1 MYCAHKG
8 TSYKEVYRSSLMFLY
23 VDGWCRLSGFHLKL
37 IYKKIHRK
45 AFVVNT
51 VLRGLRKLSVLFFV
65 LTTLALM
72 TKPVSSQDERKI
84 ELTAQEMIARADRVL
99 DYPLG
104 IIRGR
109 LMHIMPTGKT
119 YKVDI
124 TGYIDKSDFLFSFS
138 TADRGE
144 QMKVLFNFGG
154 EEIWVY
160 NTLSTK
166 LFHKTGIDKYEPI
179 VATNFSYVDF
189 SNADFQSNYTAKIT
203 GSAVIKEKDTYRL
216 SLTPI
221 FRGGA
226 YGNLTVY
233 VSKDTYLPL
242 RIDFHDTDNVIFK
255 TLSIV
260 EVAMVGSRYFPVRY
274 DMLDIRKGT
283 LTMLTFHGFEENIK
297 FDKKIFFHQTL
308 GK

>member
-1 MYCAHKG
+1 M
-8 TSYKEVYRSSLMFLY
+8 
-23 VDGWCRLSGFHLKL
+23 DGWYLLSGFASQFFAHIRTRL
-37 IYKKIHRK
+37 IIVCSTFLFAYRRLFYRYFPI
-45 AFVVNT
+45 AVFIA
-51 VLRGLRKLSVLFFV
+51 LS
-65 LTTLALM
+65 LA
-72 TKPVSSQDERKI
+72 PASSQDERKI

-99 DYPLG
+99 DYPQG

-124 TGYIDKSDFLFSFS
+124 TGYIDKSDYLFSFS

-144 QMKVLFNFGG
+144 QLKVLFNFGG

-160 NTLSTK
+160 NMLSTK
-166 LFHKTGIDKYEPI
+166 LFHKTGIDKYEPV
-179 VATNFSYVDF
+179 VATNFSFIDF
-189 SNADFQSNYTAKIT
+189 SNADLQSNYTAKIAGT
-203 GSAVIKEKDTYRL
+203 AVIKEQETYRL

-233 VSKDTYLPL
+233 VSKGTYFPL
-242 RIDFHDTDNVIFK
+242 RIDYHDIDGVIFK

-260 EVAMVGSRYFPVRY
+260 EVAKVGSRNFPVRY

>member
-1 MYCAHKG
+1 MQ
-8 TSYKEVYRSSLMFLY
+8 FLTHY
-23 VDGWCRLSGFHLKL
+23 GRRPGVAFTLKL
-37 IYKKIHRK
+37 Y
-45 AFVVNT
+45 A
-51 VLRGLRKLSVLFFV
+51 LSRRFFRFFPV
-65 LTTLALM
+65 AVFIALSLS
-72 TKPVSSQDERKI
+72 PASSQDERKI

-99 DYPLG
+99 DYPQG

-119 YKVDI
+119 YKVDV
-124 TGYIDKSDFLFSFS
+124 TGYIDKSDYLFSFS

-144 QMKVLFNFGG
+144 QLKVLFNFGG

-160 NTLSTK
+160 NVLSTK

-179 VATNFSYVDF
+179 ASTNFSFIDF

-203 GSAVIKEKDTYRL
+203 GTAVIKEQETYRL

-233 VSKDTYLPL
+233 VSKDKYLPL

-260 EVAMVGSRYFPVRY
+260 EIAQVGSRSFPVRY

>member
-1 MYCAHKG
+1 MMCAHRG
-8 TSYKEVYRSSLMFLY
+8 TS
-23 VDGWCRLSGFHLKL
+23 KL
-37 IYKKIHRK
+37 IIRDS
-45 AFVVNT
+45 
-51 VLRGLRKLSVLFFV
+51 LIKLLNLARRFFYRFFPISVLI
-65 LTTLALM
+65 ALSLV
-72 TKPVSSQDERKI
+72 PASSQDERKI

-99 DYPLG
+99 DYPQG
-104 IIRGR
+104 IVRGR
-109 LMHIMPTGKT
+109 LMHILPTGKT

-124 TGYIDKSDFLFSFS
+124 VGYIDKSDYLFSFS
-138 TADRGE
+138 TPDRGE
-144 QMKVLFNFGG
+144 QLKVLFNFGG

-160 NTLSTK
+160 NVLSTK
-166 LFHKTGIDKYEPI
+166 LYHKTGIDKYEPI
-179 VATNFSYVDF
+179 VATNFSFIDF
-189 SNADFQSNYTAKIT
+189 SNSDFQSNYTAKIMGT
-203 GSAVIKEKDTYRL
+203 AFIKEQETYRL

-233 VSKDTYLPL
+233 VSKDKYLPL

-260 EVAMVGSRYFPVRY
+260 EIGQVGSRAFPVRY